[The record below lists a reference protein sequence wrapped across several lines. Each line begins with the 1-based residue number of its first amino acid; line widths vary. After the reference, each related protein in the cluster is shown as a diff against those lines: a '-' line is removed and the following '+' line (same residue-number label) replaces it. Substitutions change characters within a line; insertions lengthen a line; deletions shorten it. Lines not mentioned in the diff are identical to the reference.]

1 MRIFFVL
8 EQAPH
13 AFSLATLPFLCYFL
27 YAILVKAITIAFPS
41 DTEFYVPLGV
51 LLATV
56 LFHRYILHPALLSPL
71 SRIPKAHWSCSISP
85 AWILCARYNGRENR
99 TLHRAHQEHGPV
111 VRVGPSELSVNSLD
125 GVKTIYQGGFDKHEW
140 YSVFENYGVP
150 NVFSASSA
158 KHHSVRKRMVSHVYS
173 KSYIHSSAALAAQ
186 ASAVL
191 NGRLTSLLE
200 ASTTADQ
207 APHGIDVHSL
217 FSAAATDLITA
228 YCFGAARASDFVR
241 NKGYRRHWQAL
252 YAARKAG
259 SFFEQELPRLSAAAR
274 RCSLGLLPGGL
285 TPAWVGAANREIED
299 WCRAMSDAALE
310 DLRSGRRVDAADD
323 PVVVRALVAGLEKE
337 ERESGAASPVYAT
350 AIRHQELTVASE
362 TIDHVLAGQETTGV
376 ALTYLAY
383 HLSRSP
389 GLQHHL
395 RAELLSLRPSMRL
408 RNSDGGGGGGCGGDM
423 AMPDP
428 KQLDAL
434 PILHAV
440 ITETVRR
447 YSPAGGPEPRVAPSS
462 SCRIGPYEVPG
473 GTRVSASVYN
483 LHRDERVYPDP
494 ERWDHAR
501 FLPRDG
507 DGDGDAEERLKSA
520 NKHFWG
526 FSSGGR
532 MCLGSNFA
540 MHEMKLIV
548 GAIYSNYTSHVVD
561 DAGIE
566 PTDAYTGHPAS
577 NSLYLRFEKVTTDG

>member
-13 AFSLATLPFLCYFL
+13 AFSLATLPFFSYIL
-27 YAILVKAITIAFPS
+27 YAILVKTITIALPS
-41 DTEFYVPLGV
+41 DSEIYVPLGV

-56 LFHRYILHPALLSPL
+56 LFYRYVLHPVLLSPL

-85 AWILCARYNGRENR
+85 AWILWARFNGRENR
-99 TLHRAHQEHGPV
+99 TLHRAHQEHGPL

-125 GVKTIYQGGFDKHEW
+125 GVRTIYQGGFDKHEW
-140 YSVFENYGVP
+140 YSVFDNYGVP

-173 KSYIHSSAALAAQ
+173 KSYIHSSATLAAQ

-191 NGRLTSLLE
+191 NGRLISLLE
-200 ASTTADQ
+200 ASTMTAQ

-217 FSAAATDLITA
+217 FSAVATDLITA

-241 NKGYRRHWQAL
+241 NKAYRRHWQAL

-259 SFFEQELPRLSAAAR
+259 AFFEQELPRLSAAAR

-285 TPAWVGAANREIED
+285 TPAWVVAANREIED
-299 WCRAMSDAALE
+299 WCKNMSDAALE

-337 ERESGAASPVYAT
+337 GRESGAASPVYAT
-350 AIRHQELTVASE
+350 AIRHRELTVASE

-383 HLSRSP
+383 HLSRSLD
-389 GLQHHL
+389 LQRHL

-408 RNSDGGGGGGCGGDM
+408 RNSDRDGGGDDDGM

-440 ITETVRR
+440 IMETVRR
-447 YSPAGGPEPRVAPSS
+447 YAPAGGPEPRVAPSP
-462 SCRIGPYEVPG
+462 SCRIGQYEVPG

-483 LHRDERVYPDP
+483 LHRDERVFPDP
-494 ERWDHAR
+494 ERWDHTR
-501 FLPRDG
+501 FLPSSGDDG
-507 DGDGDAEERLKSA
+507 EADERLRSV
-520 NKHFWG
+520 NRHFWG

-540 MHEMKLIV
+540 MHVMKLIV
-548 GAIYSNYTSHVVD
+548 GAIYSNYTSYVVD
-561 DAGIE
+561 DTGIE
-566 PTDAYTGHPAS
+566 PTDAYTSHPAS